1 MKTRQHEGL
10 LQRRRKTYSLLV
22 ACVGFCFLFAGEVS
36 ARLAG
41 RAGRRLNGPDLI
53 VGLARRAC

>member
-1 MKTRQHEGL
+1 MEENVQLVGGL
-10 LQRRRKTYSLLV
+10 RCV
-22 ACVGFCFLFAGEVS
+22 AFVFLFAGEVS

-41 RAGRRLNGPDLI
+41 AGGRLNGPDLI